1 MGAGPK
7 RKIGFQVSR
16 GYFCVPIHCIA
27 QPHFC
32 VFPKPESGFPLSHV
46 MVFYFVFNDFRLLF
60 VLLIFVELLT
70 ITINCLFMEKHTE
83 RSPSYSQS
91 MKNVGINLN
100 NYPFP
105 SDRGEGEGAGII
117 RDTLS
122 LSAHHNIFSWNY
134 LKNYYQIQIIFCRKN
149 DPGKTSN
156 KLKM

>member
-1 MGAGPK
+1 MC
-7 RKIGFQVSR
+7 S
-16 GYFCVPIHCIA
+16 HCLA

-32 VFPKPESGFPLSHV
+32 VFPKPGSGFPLSHV
-46 MVFYFVFNDFRLLF
+46 MVFFFVFNDFRLLF

-70 ITINCLFMEKHTE
+70 IAINCLFMEKHTE

-122 LSAHHNIFSWNY
+122 LSAHHNIFSCNY

-149 DPGKTSN
+149 DPGKTSI
-156 KLKM
+156 KLKT